1 MVIGIG
7 GVSRSGKSTLANL
20 LVTYFRKTGKKAII
34 FHQDDF
40 VFPETLIP
48 KVKGKTDWESTRSI
62 DHDLLLEVVKD
73 FKDRFD
79 VVIVEG
85 FFAFYHQPLNEV
97 YDKRLYIK
105 ISKRTF
111 LIRKAMDSRWGYIP
125 TWYIDHIWKSF
136 LKLGKPSLVKTDYLM
151 ASGEDEFNMKKIL
164 TYLEGP
170 AVKTITPETQ
180 GIVL

>member
-20 LVTYFRKTGKKAII
+20 LVTYFRRTGKKAII

-48 KVKGKTDWESTRSI
+48 KIKGKTDWESPASI
-62 DHDLLLEVVKD
+62 DHELLLEVVKE
-73 FKDRFD
+73 FRDRFD
-79 VVIVEG
+79 VVIIEG
-85 FFAFYHQPLNEV
+85 FFAFYHQGLNDF
-97 YDKRLYIK
+97 YDRRIYIK

-136 LKLGKPSLVKTDYLM
+136 LKLGKPTLDKSGYMM
-151 ASGEDEFNMKKIL
+151 ASGEDEFDMKKIL
-164 TYLEGP
+164 AYLG
-170 AVKTITPETQ
+170 
-180 GIVL
+180 